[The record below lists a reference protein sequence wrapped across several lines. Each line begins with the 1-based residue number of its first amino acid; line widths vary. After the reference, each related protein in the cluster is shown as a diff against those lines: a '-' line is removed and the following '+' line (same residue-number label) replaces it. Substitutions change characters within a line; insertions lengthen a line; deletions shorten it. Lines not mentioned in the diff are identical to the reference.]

1 MIVYDPLY
9 GRYKIPSYLE
19 RLVLTPEVRR
29 LSQVRLLNTMTPS
42 LATLGDLRRYSH
54 TLGVLI
60 LCAKLVNTEYSVDEF
75 KALSA
80 SVLLHDIGTPPFGHL
95 LEYHLKENTG
105 WTHEGI
111 IKSVLQRTYAP
122 ENRAHQIFA
131 GRAIEFASVLKA
143 LDIRLDLV
151 EAIVTG
157 QHPLSHLLFG
167 TIDLDNLDNIARMG
181 WALGLTGGTEC
192 AVRLAST
199 IAVDRSSRLLLSAQE
214 RETVLRWSALRRQIY
229 EILVFD
235 PSTVAA
241 QAVLSETI
249 AIAIREDIL
258 TEEDWHLSDEQLLAR
273 LQSLSATKD
282 AVNREYLGR
291 LPEMV
296 AALQISGTLTDH
308 GFVNRAA
315 AKDYV
320 ESVLREELEDDTPVL
335 GYVFIDRGTFSKS
348 LVFYDPRT
356 SISWK
361 EGETSSSIVLYGFVR
376 SQRRPPA
383 VRSRRVMERL
393 LDRFGRSKAL
403 TFRCETEPIVET
415 LDAQCSFNFPARQ
428 D

>member
-9 GRYKIPSYLE
+9 GRYEIPTYLE

-60 LCAKLVNTEYSVDEF
+60 LCGKLVNSEYSTDEF

-95 LEYHLKENTG
+95 LEYHLKESTG

-131 GRAIEFASVLKA
+131 GRSIEFATVLKA
-143 LDIRLDLV
+143 VDIRLDLV

-181 WALGLTGGTEC
+181 WALGLTGGAEC
-192 AVRLAST
+192 AVRLASS
-199 IAVDRSSRLLLSAQE
+199 IAVDRSFRLLLPLRE

-229 EILVFD
+229 DILVFD
-235 PSTVAA
+235 PPTVSA
-241 QAVLSETI
+241 QAILSETI
-249 AIAIREDIL
+249 ALAIRDNIL
-258 TEEDWHLSDEQLLAR
+258 TEQDWHLSDEELLAR
-273 LQSLSATKD
+273 LQSVSSTKD

-296 AALQISGTLTDH
+296 TALQISGTLEDH
-308 GFVNRAA
+308 GFVDRAA
-315 AKDYV
+315 AKDYIEV
-320 ESVLREELEDDTPVL
+320 VLREELEDDNVL
-335 GYVFIDRGTFSKS
+335 GYTFIDRGTFSKC
-348 LVFYDPRT
+348 LTFYDPKT
-356 SISWK
+356 EISWK
-361 EGETSSSIVLYGFVR
+361 EGETSSSIILYGFVR
-376 SQRRPPA
+376 SHRRPPA
-383 VRSRRVMERL
+383 VRSKRVMERF
-393 LDRFGRSKAL
+393 LDRFGRSKGL
-403 TFRCETEPIVET
+403 TFRCAAEPIVET
-415 LDAQCSFNFPARQ
+415 LDDQCSFNFPARQ